1 MLYCRQMEPTDA
13 LGMAVNIIQDSLH
26 KERVMDEAALIAL
39 KAQIRDFIV
48 RYSTLPPEKWDLLA
62 QIMLERLKVKWGLK
76 KKM

>member
-1 MLYCRQMEPTDA
+1 MEPTDA